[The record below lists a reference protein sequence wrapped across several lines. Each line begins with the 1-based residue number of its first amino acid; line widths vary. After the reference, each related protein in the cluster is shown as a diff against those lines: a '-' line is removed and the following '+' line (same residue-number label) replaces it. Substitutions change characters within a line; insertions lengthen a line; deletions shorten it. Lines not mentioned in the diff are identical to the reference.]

1 MFRLLHL
8 TDTHLYA
15 DATGNQRGVVTR
27 ASLERVLEAALREQ
41 PDAVLVSGDLCQ
53 DESREGYRQLRGLFD
68 RIDAPVICL
77 PGNHDDLGLMQA
89 EMTGDHIAVLGDH
102 SLGHWRLLATDCTIP
117 GAVHG
122 EYGEARI
129 AALDRALGEL
139 PTQPTLVALHHPP
152 VPCGSRWLDQSRL
165 QDGDLFMSMLARHA
179 QVRAVLC
186 GHIHQ
191 PLDET
196 VGHIRVLATP
206 STCRQFASDSEGYA
220 VDELAPGWRW
230 LELGDHALDT
240 HIDRLDA
247 AAFAAVRV

>member
-1 MFRLLHL
+1 MFRLLHI

-15 DATGNQRGVVTR
+15 DAAGAQRGVVTR
-27 ASLERVLEAALREQ
+27 ASLERVLDAALPGQ

-53 DESREGYRQLRGLFD
+53 DESREGYRQLRGLFG

-89 EMTGDHIAVLGDH
+89 EMTAEHIAVLGDH
-102 SLGHWRLLATDCTIP
+102 SLGRWRLLATDCTIP

-129 AALDRALGEL
+129 EAIDRALGEL

-165 QDGDLFMSMLARHA
+165 QDGDAFMSMLARHA

-196 VGHIRVLATP
+196 VGHIRVMATP
-206 STCRQFASDSEGYA
+206 STCRQFATGSEGYA

-230 LELGDHALDT
+230 LELGDRTLET
-240 HIDRLDA
+240 RIDRLDA
-247 AAFAAVRV
+247 AAFAAVRA